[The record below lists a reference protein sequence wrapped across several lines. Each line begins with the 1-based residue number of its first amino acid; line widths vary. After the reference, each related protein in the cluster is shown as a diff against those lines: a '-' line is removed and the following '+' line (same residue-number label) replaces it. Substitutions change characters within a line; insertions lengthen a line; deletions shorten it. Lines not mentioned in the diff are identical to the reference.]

1 MPTGTTAIDQ
11 LVEMGLTA
19 YQAKVY
25 SSLVSLGVGSV
36 SEIHRQ
42 SGVPRTKVYETLE
55 ELTRKGAVELQ
66 AGRPALYR
74 AVHPRSMVSRLVE
87 DYTDSANQVSK
98 TLEKDYQEG
107 RSVEY
112 DLAWTVKGDGAI
124 RRKLVEVIASAK
136 EEVLVLE
143 TYPPFFI
150 RTVER
155 LLRVVAQRGVRV
167 RAVCVLTQ
175 DQALNGVPAGESIE
189 YRRLAAQPLQRG
201 PAFDIDREVL
211 GTLSVT
217 LASPYGVAIVD
228 RNTALVMIPNASNR
242 SKSVGLSAR
251 IPGVPMLLRIMFE
264 WFVVA
269 RTRILRPRV

>member
-1 MPTGTTAIDQ
+1 MVLENATVEQ
-11 LVEMGLTA
+11 LIEIGLTA

-36 SEIHRQ
+36 SEIHHQ

-55 ELTRKGAVELQ
+55 ELARKGAVELQ

-74 AVHPRSMVSRLVE
+74 AVHPRSLVSRLVE
-87 DYTDSANQVSK
+87 DYTDSANQASK
-98 TLEKDYQEG
+98 ALEKDFQKG

-112 DLAWTVKGDGAI
+112 DLAWTVKGDEAI
-124 RRKLVEVIASAK
+124 RRKLVDLIAGAK

-143 TYPPFFI
+143 TYPPHFI
-150 RTVER
+150 HTVEK
-155 LLRVVAQRGVRV
+155 LLRIVAQRGVRV
-167 RAVCVLTQ
+167 RAVCILTR
-175 DQALNGVPAGESIE
+175 DQALTEFTAGELIE
-189 YRRLAAQPLQRG
+189 FRRFTPQPLQRG
-201 PAFDIDREVL
+201 PAFDVDREVL

-228 RNTALVMIPNASNR
+228 RGTALVIIPSATSP
-242 SKSVGLSAR
+242 SKSVGLSAG

-264 WFVVA
+264 RFVVA
-269 RTRILRPRV
+269 RTRIVRYRT